1 MPFIEPMLAGP
12 LSDRVTIRGGSH
24 VVEQKYDGHRL
35 IVEIGEQELGV
46 GSIKSIQAWSRGGLY
61 RELPKYLVEELAKLP
76 VGIYDGELISANQK
90 SYHVKTK
97 TEQLRYIIFDVL
109 SLLGQDIT
117 QFWIWS
123 ARRALLEET
132 FNRVALGPSL
142 AISEIH
148 HVSSRADIDKHA
160 KLVWALGGEGLIV
173 KDVSAKYRPGKR
185 GTEFMKVKA
194 LGSAVLKLVGFEKS
208 KGEKVYRGP
217 CAVMVLEDADG
228 NRTKVKTLND
238 AMCHELNS
246 QHDPD
251 RRHPAIGRQVRIEFQ
266 ERTPDGSYRH
276 PRMDRWEDE

>member
-24 VVEQKYDGHRL
+24 VVEDKYDGHRL

-46 GSIKSIQAWSRGGLY
+46 GSIKSIQAWSRGGLH
-61 RELPKYLVEELAKLP
+61 RELPKYLVDELAKLP
-76 VGIYDGELISANQK
+76 VGTYDGELISSNQK

-97 TEQLRYIIFDVL
+97 TEQLRLVLFDVL
-109 SLLGQDIT
+109 HILGHSTLNFKWLDR
-117 QFWIWS
+117 
-123 ARRALLEET
+123 RRALEGAMMHLES
-132 FNRVALGPSL
+132 PQ
-142 AISEIH
+142 
-148 HVSSRADIDKHA
+148 HVIMARAEFIESRADIDKHA
-160 KLVWALGGEGLIV
+160 QLVWALGGEGLIV
-173 KDVSAKYRPGKR
+173 KDVNATYRPGKR

-194 LGSAVLKLVGFEKS
+194 LGSAVLQLIGFETG
-208 KGEKVYRGP
+208 KGQKIARGP
-217 CAVMVLEDADG
+217 CAVMVLRDVVG
-228 NRTKVKTLND
+228 NVTKVKTLND

>member
-35 IVEIGEQELGV
+35 IVEVDEHGLTCETKV
-46 GSIKSIQAWSRGGLY
+46 VRAWSRGGLT
-61 RELPKYLVEELAKLP
+61 RELPAYITDELKKLP
-76 VGIYDGELISANQK
+76 VGTYDGELVALKGQK

-97 TEQLRYIIFDVL
+97 TEQLRLILFDVL
-109 SLLGQDIT
+109 HILGHSTLD
-117 QFWIWS
+117 FKWLDR
-123 ARRALLEET
+123 RRALEGALMHLESPQHVVLSRADFIET
-132 FNRVALGPSL
+132 
-142 AISEIH
+142 
-148 HVSSRADIDKHA
+148 RADIDKHA

-194 LGSAVLKLVGFEKS
+194 LGSAVLKLVGFEPS
-208 KGEKVYRGP
+208 KGEKIYRGP
-217 CAVMVLEDADG
+217 CAVMVLRDG
-228 NRTKVKTLND
+228 QGNVTKVKTLND